1 MTPDDKRERL
11 DELIQFR
18 NDAAKRIID
27 YRRKLETKDKRSL
40 SVIRA
45 AEASEDK
52 SYDVAALQEQVQ
64 GRDQEK
70 ANAARETE
78 NLYDS
83 VFNAEFESGKRN
95 AFIRTKF
102 APKEGSSAYGPLQ
115 ITVGLM
121 KSARDQLTLTEKESN
136 YIERFIEQGNKFLKY
151 GKEPDMEGYESK
163 YDYGGSGD
171 LTTAADKRMY
181 KQVGE
186 KLLRLVWDQSD
197 GDKNR
202 FLTAW
207 RYGEGSGK
215 DVEQED
221 KRYYKAFTKVFK
233 TA

>member
-1 MTPDDKRERL
+1 
-11 DELIQFR
+11 
-18 NDAAKRIID
+18 
-27 YRRKLETKDKRSL
+27 
-40 SVIRA
+40 
-45 AEASEDK
+45 
-52 SYDVAALQEQVQ
+52 
-64 GRDQEK
+64 
-70 ANAARETE
+70 
-78 NLYDS
+78 
-83 VFNAEFESGKRN
+83 
-95 AFIRTKF
+95 
-102 APKEGSSAYGPLQ
+102 
-115 ITVGLM
+115 
-121 KSARDQLTLTEKESN
+121 
-136 YIERFIEQGNKFLKY
+136 
-151 GKEPDMEGYESK
+151 MEGYESK